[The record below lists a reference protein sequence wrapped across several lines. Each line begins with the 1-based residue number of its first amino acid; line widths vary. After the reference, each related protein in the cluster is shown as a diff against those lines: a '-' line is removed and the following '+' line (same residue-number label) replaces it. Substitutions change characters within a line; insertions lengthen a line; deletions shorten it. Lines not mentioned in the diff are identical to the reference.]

1 MTESRLARPPIFA
14 TKWIQVKNPFSGEL
28 DYIQQIQ
35 SDVETIDTID
45 EIDMSPFVLTTYQV
59 NDYVL

>member
-1 MTESRLARPPIFA
+1 M
-14 TKWIQVKNPFSGEL
+14 

-45 EIDMSPFVLTTYQV
+45 EIDRSPFVLTTYQV
-59 NDYVL
+59 NDDVLRRYPPTKIGGG

>member
-1 MTESRLARPPIFA
+1 MDSSKKSIL
-14 TKWIQVKNPFSGEL
+14 GEL